1 MCYNRKLVGDFMK
14 KINFNFKKNRLF
26 CIIIGLL
33 IISVIT
39 NIILLYKNNNKIEQV
54 KVITDQNIV
63 FFGDSITYGYNI
75 NEFFPNTN
83 VINSGINGNR
93 TSDLISR
100 IDNDVYRYNPSKVI
114 VLIGINDLAAGIS
127 QDDITNNIQT
137 IINGIKLNRSYSK
150 IYIESVYPINRNVF
164 DSKGFTFNKD
174 ISNDTIKELNTKI
187 ESLCIENDVTYIN
200 VYDSLTDVDGNLK
213 ESYTK
218 EGLHLTDLG
227 YFKVTKVLEN
237 YIY

>member
-1 MCYNRKLVGDFMK
+1 MCYIRKLVGDFMK

-174 ISNDTIKELNTKI
+174 ISNDTIKELNAKI